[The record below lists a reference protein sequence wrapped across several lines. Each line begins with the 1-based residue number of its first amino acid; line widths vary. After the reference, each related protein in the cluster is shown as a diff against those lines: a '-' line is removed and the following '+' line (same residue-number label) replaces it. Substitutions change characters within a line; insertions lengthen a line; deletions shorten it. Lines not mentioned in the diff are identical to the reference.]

1 MSPLDKALRSTVF
14 DVPISTDTTTTV
26 SKLALLTRVE
36 SLSFSTLHVLRNVQ
50 RCINAAL
57 ADVPAHY
64 APVVDIRRGVDN
76 AIREL
81 EVLEQPTAGGSA
93 GFLAGKNPAL
103 RMLSRL
109 PVNPPEGLLPTIG
122 NLLLSG
128 WLTQIPLSRHR
139 CDTLSALCSA
149 SLDGPTLSEKHKEAL
164 RSVLQRSQEDLLDTF
179 SQLAHTQD
187 PAILGFNSLL
197 INHLRS
203 DLSSHHPD
211 LQRDADLRRFL
222 DGSALLQA
230 VSKQMRQMVD
240 GESDAFFALLG
251 FSLHLPVTLLRQVPL
266 CNAERCDGRIFWLNP
281 ISGIAHLDLR
291 PLLRNLGRPI
301 PGCESANDTI
311 RLPLPKVLADHLH
324 IAAASRPSARCV
336 GELVDAPVRESSAVD
351 RYWNDANLAKLIR
364 SGPSVGIRQS
374 SGRMVVAYGFL
385 AFFLIDH
392 SDLPYVS
399 VSEEQIWQ
407 ARAKVFAATGLGPLV
422 SVGTASSVRVG
433 SARNA
438 SAETVCAIFKEFDDA
453 VENARVGRRYNLLP
467 LVEFHNA
474 LARRVGLY
482 LHFISGGRAS
492 EFVSFPA
499 SSWFEGALFG
509 YLDDKE
515 SGISGGRTP
524 IPVTPMV
531 SLQLRLWRLHL
542 ESLKSRLVKQ
552 LGVRARNAVEHID
565 AVVQRRPVPAVFS
578 LDPSGV
584 PELIRVEQLFDGP
597 AEALNRDWGRH
608 FFASGLT
615 ALDQPLSDLHLF
627 LRHQGGGINPQ
638 SSLGIETLA
647 DPLHR
652 IAVQIDSILRDLKVM
667 PLAGLVGER
676 A

>member
-1 MSPLDKALRSTVF
+1 MSALVEVPRPTVF
-14 DVPISTDTTTTV
+14 DAPISTDTATTV

-57 ADVPAHY
+57 ADVPAHH
-64 APVVDIRRGVDN
+64 APVVDIRRRVDN

-81 EVLEQPTAGGSA
+81 EVLEQPTAGASA

-109 PVNPPEGLLPTIG
+109 PVTPPEGLLPTIG

-128 WLTQIPLSRHR
+128 WLTQLPLSRSR

-164 RSVLQRSQEDLLDTF
+164 RSVLQRSKEDLLDTF

-203 DLSSHHPD
+203 DLCSHHPD
-211 LQRDADLRRFL
+211 LQRDANLRRFL
-222 DGSALLQA
+222 DGSELQQA
-230 VSKQMRQMVD
+230 VSKQLGQMFD
-240 GESDAFFALLG
+240 GEPSAFFALLG
-251 FSLHLPVTLLRQVPL
+251 FSLHLPVNLLRQVPL
-266 CNAERCDGRIFWLNP
+266 CNAERCDGRILWLNP
-281 ISGIAHLDLR
+281 TSGMAHLDLH
-291 PLLRNLGRPI
+291 PLLRSLGCPI
-301 PGCESANDTI
+301 PGCESASDI
-311 RLPLPKVLADHLH
+311 ICLPLPKVLADHLH
-324 IAAASRPSARCV
+324 IAAAGRPSARCV
-336 GELVDAPVRESSAVD
+336 GELADAPASEPNAVD
-351 RYWNDANLAKLIR
+351 RYWDDANLAKLIR
-364 SGPSVGIRQS
+364 SGPSVAIRHS
-374 SGRMVVAYGFL
+374 SERMVAAYGFL
-385 AFFLIDH
+385 AFYLVDH
-392 SDLPYVS
+392 SDMPYVS

-407 ARAKVFAATGLGPLV
+407 ARTKVFAAAGLGPLV
-422 SVGTASSVRVG
+422 SAGTSSSARVG
-433 SARNA
+433 SARSA
-438 SAETVCAIFKEFDDA
+438 SAETVCAIFEEFDDA
-453 VENARVGRRYNLLP
+453 VENARVGRRYTLLP

-474 LARRVGLY
+474 YARRVGLY

-531 SLQLRLWRLHL
+531 SKQLRLWRLHL

-552 LGVRARNAVEHID
+552 LGACARIAVEHID

-578 LDPSGV
+578 LDLSGV
-584 PELIRVEQLFDGP
+584 PELMRVDQLFDGP
-597 AEALNRDWGRH
+597 AAALNRDLGRH

-615 ALDQPLSDLHLF
+615 ALDQPLSDLHIF
-627 LRHQGGGINPQ
+627 LRHQGGSINPQ
-638 SSLGIETLA
+638 SSLGIVTLA

-652 IAVQIDSILRDLKVM
+652 IAVEIDSILRDLNVI